1 MSEPLLP
8 SPGHEPAQS
17 DCGAQLASVQEVPG
31 VHVVGG
37 RQLQVQRQHRP
48 GRGVLGGVGGVVVT
62 SRTRG
67 GVTEQLYSTISDM
80 DSSDLEWSF

>member
-37 RQLQVQRQHRP
+37 GQLQVQRQHRA
-48 GRGVLGGVGGVVVT
+48 GRGVFGGVGGVVVT
-62 SRTRG
+62 PRATLLL
-67 GVTEQLYSTISDM
+67 LYNGTLSLN
-80 DSSDLEWSF
+80 LEE